1 MVLLLHSE
9 LSYSMN
15 FLICSKIFCDFG
27 NNFIIT
33 DPDGEQPVSCMI
45 ADIEKVGA
53 FLLKTET

>member
-1 MVLLLHSE
+1 MVWLLHSE

-27 NNFIIT
+27 NNFVIA

-53 FLLKTET
+53 PLLKMET

>member
-53 FLLKTET
+53 FFA